1 MNAYRS
7 THWPMS
13 MTGDARAAGRNAAGR
28 GEVMDAR
35 AAGREAAGRGEA
47 MGGVPVCKLAAAT
60 STSSPDA
67 ALFAENIGILVS
79 APAGVRYNGV
89 GSAGLGIGG

>member
-1 MNAYRS
+1 
-7 THWPMS
+7 
-13 MTGDARAAGRNAAGR
+13 
-28 GEVMDAR
+28 MDAR

-67 ALFAENIGILVS
+67 ALFAENISILVS
-79 APAGVRYNGV
+79 APAGVRY
-89 GSAGLGIGG
+89 